1 MLQGHGNNRRAFKEK
16 IQTDFSSNVLPAA
29 LPGDLLKH
37 LKDRLETL
45 GDYPEVDGA
54 LAARCLQ
61 TQHAASG
68 AGAVVTNGSTEA
80 FYLLAH
86 LFRGAHSGIV
96 VPSFAEYEDAARCY
110 QHKLTFLKAEEVHAD
125 PCRGLDLL
133 WLGHPN
139 NPDGRCWPPHFLRQ
153 LARELPQTTLVVDEA
168 YQELCSGAESLT
180 TQTLPPNVVVVRSLT
195 KIYGLAGLRAGYL
208 LAQRGLLEKLQPLR
222 MPWSVNSLALEAITW
237 LHGHPT
243 DHKKQIS
250 STLYEAQKLQHALQ
264 ELPQLEVTPSHCN
277 FFLVRT
283 RMGTAADLQRY
294 LVAEYGL
301 LIRNADNFRG
311 LGPAHFRVAA
321 QHPKANLQLQKAIMK
336 WLKRRQ

>member
-1 MLQGHGNNRRAFKEK
+1 
-16 IQTDFSSNVLPAA
+16 SNVLPAA

-180 TQTLPPNVVVVRSLT
+180 IQTLPPNVVVVRSLT

-208 LAQRGLLEKLQPLR
+208 LAQRGL
-222 MPWSVNSLALEAITW
+222 
-237 LHGHPT
+237 
-243 DHKKQIS
+243 
-250 STLYEAQKLQHALQ
+250 
-264 ELPQLEVTPSHCN
+264 
-277 FFLVRT
+277 
-283 RMGTAADLQRY
+283 
-294 LVAEYGL
+294 
-301 LIRNADNFRG
+301 
-311 LGPAHFRVAA
+311 
-321 QHPKANLQLQKAIMK
+321 
-336 WLKRRQ
+336 